1 MDKGHAFMVP
11 LRIVNK
17 MKEMNDEMNV
27 WMLKKKLSAYLNM
40 AKKIGRDG
48 EAKSETEEGK

>member
-1 MDKGHAFMVP
+1 MNEKKD
-11 LRIVNK
+11 
-17 MKEMNDEMNV
+17 MNDEMNV
-27 WMLKKKLSAYLNM
+27 WMLKKKLSAYVNM